1 VSEQA
6 PGQPERKK
14 KKKTREGRGE
24 RAVQSDMDKH
34 SRVLGLNRPLG
45 VSIMMEGGFMGY
57 SGGNLSLP

>member
-1 VSEQA
+1 
-6 PGQPERKK
+6 
-14 KKKTREGRGE
+14 
-24 RAVQSDMDKH
+24 MDKH